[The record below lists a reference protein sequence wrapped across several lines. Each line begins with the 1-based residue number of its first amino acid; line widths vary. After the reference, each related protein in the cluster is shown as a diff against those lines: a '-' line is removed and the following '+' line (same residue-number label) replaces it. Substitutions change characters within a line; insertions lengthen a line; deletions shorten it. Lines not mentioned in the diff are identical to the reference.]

1 MNGLEWMDIED
12 ACDLLRVSSDNAGV
26 IEQHAD
32 VIPHYVAIVTGYPA
46 CKAAS
51 LACDETVKELCRF
64 ILLQWF
70 NPDGADANKINR
82 VVTSLTKAVRALVIA
97 DSME

>member
-1 MNGLEWMDIED
+1 MRGLEWLDMDD

-32 VIPHYVAIVTGYPA
+32 VVAHYVEITTGYPA
-46 CKAAS
+46 DKAAS
-51 LACDETVKELCRF
+51 PFCDETVKELCRF
-64 ILLQWF
+64 VLLQWF

-82 VVTSLTKAVRALVIA
+82 VVTALTKAVRALVIA